1 MYPVTNPDPTVRAR
15 KTLFVDAED
24 VTGNG
29 LRIVLGAP
37 KREQGP
43 SEDSSTNLSVLDL
56 QVVGTTLSI
65 RQNGTLLT
73 LGNSAPATAPFN
85 IAFVPGGSQLI
96 QYNTFGSWVTHNLST
111 ISSYLAAAPSYGLFF
126 LRHDST
132 GTSLHT
138 ARWRVSS
145 GTPAEYECYAHR
157 SGDSSAT
164 TNANFFIARLSG
176 SRTFDLFVTSGSQI
190 YLNVLGFIP

>member
-24 VTGNG
+24 VTGDG
-29 LRIVLGAP
+29 LRIVFGAP
-37 KREQGP
+37 KREQDPG
-43 SEDSSTNLSVLDL
+43 EDSTNRLSVLDM
-56 QVVGTTLSI
+56 QVVGNTLSI
-65 RQNGTLLT
+65 RQDGVLLT

-96 QYNTFGSWVTHNLST
+96 QYATFNSWVTHNLT
-111 ISSYLAAAPSYGLFF
+111 AISSFLTSPPSYGLFF

-132 GTSLHT
+132 GTAQHLG
-138 ARWRVSS
+138 RWRVSS
-145 GTPAEYECYAHR
+145 GTPAEYECFSHR

-164 TNANFFIARLSG
+164 SNGNFFIARLTA